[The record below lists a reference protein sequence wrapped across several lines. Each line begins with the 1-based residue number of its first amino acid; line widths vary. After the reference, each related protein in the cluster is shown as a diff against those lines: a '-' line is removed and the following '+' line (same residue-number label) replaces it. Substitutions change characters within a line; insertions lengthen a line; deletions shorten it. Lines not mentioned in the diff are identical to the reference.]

1 MSDFYALA
9 LFSLFVL
16 GLLALDLRV
25 TGRRDRPVSFRQ
37 ATLLSSV
44 WVALSLAFNVAIYY
58 LRGPQPALEFLTGY
72 VLEKSLSL
80 DNVFAFA
87 AVFSYAAVPAAYQR
101 KVLLWGVLGA
111 LAIRGVLIVTGV
123 ALVSRFHWV
132 PYGFG
137 LFLLLTGAKTL
148 TGKSRPLDFERNP
161 ALRLARTVFPI
172 TERYEGSAFFV
183 RRGGRLMATPLL
195 LVVVV
200 VETTDL
206 LFALDSIPAIFAV
219 TLDPFIVY
227 TSNVFAVLGL
237 RAMYFF
243 LEGALARF
251 RYLRAGISVVL
262 MFVGM
267 KMLLLHFFRIPI
279 LLTLGIISVT
289 IAGAIFASVRRSGD
303 PQAGHSK

>member
-1 MSDFYALA
+1 MSDFYALP

-16 GLLALDLRV
+16 GLLVLDLRV
-25 TGRRDRPVSFRQ
+25 IGRRARPVSFRQ

-58 LRGPQPALEFLTGY
+58 WRGPQPALEFLTGY

-87 AVFSYAAVPAAYQR
+87 AVFSYAAVPAAYQH

-132 PYGFG
+132 LYGFG

-148 TGKSRPLDFERNP
+148 TGKPRPVDFERNP
-161 ALRLARTVFPI
+161 ALRLARRLFPI
-172 TERYEGSAFFV
+172 TEGYEGSAFFV
-183 RRGGRLMATPLL
+183 RRGGRVMATPLL

-200 VETTDL
+200 VETVDL

-227 TSNVFAVLGL
+227 TSNVFALLGL
-237 RAMYFF
+237 RSLYFVFANAMAKFSY
-243 LEGALARF
+243 LKLGLA
-251 RYLRAGISVVL
+251 VVL
-262 MFVGM
+262 SFVGV
-267 KMLLLHFFRIPI
+267 KMVLADIYHIPTT
-279 LLTLGIISVT
+279 LSLTV
-289 IAGAIFASVRRSGD
+289 IAVVLAAAIVAS
-303 PQAGHSK
+303 